1 LEVIKIEDIITVT
14 LFIILLALL
23 IEHFGGMPDNLRN
36 MGWLP
41 GYVQVLE
48 NRCSRFSFWD
58 GPLGVIITLGV
69 PMLLITM
76 LVWILLNVFYPMA
89 VVVSLVC
96 LLYALGPVRLYP
108 QLDDYVHALETG
120 EDPRIQQLTAE
131 LSTSDDGSG
140 LTERHLLEGIMLH
153 SYDRLF
159 GVLFWFVV
167 LGPSGAIL
175 YRLTATLQHDRRDIH
190 GNYTDS
196 LRTLCNIINWPAAR
210 LFALGNALTGN
221 MVDAME
227 AWREVEQNSFA
238 VNEHVIRASGMGALN
253 YRQHEDK
260 NEIPVEER
268 IYWIRS
274 LQGMLNR
281 TLLVWLTVLGIVTL
295 SGWMR

>member
-1 LEVIKIEDIITVT
+1 MT

-23 IEHFGGMPDNLRN
+23 IEHFGGIPDNMRN

-41 GYVQVLE
+41 GYVQFLE

-58 GPLGVIITLGV
+58 GPVGVLITLGG
-69 PMLLITM
+69 PMLVVTI
-76 LVWILLNVFYPMA
+76 LVWILLHVFYPMA

-96 LLYALGPVRLYP
+96 LLYALGPGRLNVK
-108 QLDDYVHALETG
+108 LDDYVRALETG

-131 LSTSDDGSG
+131 LSAPDESG
-140 LTERHLLEGIMLH
+140 VLTERSLLEGILLYAH
-153 SYDRLF
+153 DRLF

-167 LGPSGAIL
+167 LGPAGAIL
-175 YRLTATLQHDRRDIH
+175 FRLTASLQYERREIH
-190 GNYTDS
+190 GSYSESVRNLY
-196 LRTLCNIINWPAAR
+196 NIINWPAAR

-238 VNEHVIRASGMGALN
+238 VNEHVIRASGIGALN
-253 YRQHEDK
+253 YRQQEEK
-260 NEIPVEER
+260 NEIPIEER
-268 IYWIRS
+268 IYWIHS

-281 TLLVWLTVLGIVTL
+281 TLLVWLTVLGLITL
-295 SGWMR
+295 SGWTG